1 VSAVPTPTAPEVLFS
16 TVCRTPVGRLTLVAS
31 SLGLRAAL
39 WTGDLDR
46 RVRIENDVVEDGA
59 HPVVAAAR
67 VQLAEYF
74 EGTRT
79 NFDLPLDLHG
89 TTFQVRA
96 WRALTEIPLGET
108 RTYGEQARALGLT
121 AGGARAVGAANG
133 RNPISIVV
141 PCHRLVGATG
151 ALTGFAGGLEVK
163 RALLAHERDRSA
175 EASR

>member
-1 VSAVPTPTAPEVLFS
+1 VAPAATEVLS
-16 TVCRTPVGRLTLVAS
+16 SAACRTPIGELTLIAS
-31 SLGLRAAL
+31 SAGLRAAL
-39 WTGDLDR
+39 WTGDLGR
-46 RVRIENDVVEDGA
+46 RVRIEEDLVEDHA

-79 NFDLPLDLHG
+79 SFDLPLDLRG
-89 TTFQVRA
+89 TAFQVRA
-96 WRALTEIPLGET
+96 WRALTEIPFGET
-108 RTYGEQARALGLT
+108 RSYGDQARALGLT

-151 ALTGFAGGLEVK
+151 ALTGFAGGLDAK
-163 RALLAHERDRSA
+163 RALLAHERDHSA
-175 EASR
+175 GASR